1 MDISKLQAG
10 TQTLEKTRFNLT
22 QAIRDILSRYTKL
35 VEQDGYTLEFI
46 HGDDVFVEA
55 DMVKITQVVYNL
67 VNNAITYTGKDKRVV
82 VRQVVRDGSVTIS
95 VEDDG
100 EGIPADKLE
109 YIWDR
114 YYKVDKAHKRAAVGT
129 GLGLSIVK
137 GVLGLHNAQY
147 GVTSEE
153 GKGSVFWFRLPE
165 SNERAE

>member
-1 MDISKLQAG
+1 M
-10 TQTLEKTRFNLT
+10 
-22 QAIRDILSRYTKL
+22 
-35 VEQDGYTLEFI
+35 
-46 HGDDVFVEA
+46 
-55 DMVKITQVVYNL
+55 
-67 VNNAITYTGKDKRVV
+67 NNAITYTGKDKRVV